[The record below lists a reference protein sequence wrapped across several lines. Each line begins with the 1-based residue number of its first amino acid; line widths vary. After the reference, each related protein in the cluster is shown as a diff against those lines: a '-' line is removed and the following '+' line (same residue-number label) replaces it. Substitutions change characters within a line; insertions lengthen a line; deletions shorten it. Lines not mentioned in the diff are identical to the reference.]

1 MNNNH
6 SSFELKYKKRLLSE
20 KVKRAVEN
28 FPVVIIT
35 GARQVGKSTFLQN
48 EFLDFKYLNLDDFSV
63 LEQVKIDPYSL
74 WIGEE
79 KIIIDEVQK
88 APEVLSAIK
97 DTVDKTKRKVK
108 FILSGSS
115 NLY

>member
-6 SSFELKYKKRLLSE
+6 SSSELKYKKRLLSE
-20 KVKRAVEN
+20 KVKRAIEN

-48 EFLDFKYLNLDDFSV
+48 EFPNFKYLNLDDFSI
-63 LEQVKIDPYSL
+63 LEQAKKDPYSL

-79 KIIIDEVQK
+79 KI
-88 APEVLSAIK
+88 L
-97 DTVDKTKRKVK
+97 
-108 FILSGSS
+108 L
-115 NLY
+115 